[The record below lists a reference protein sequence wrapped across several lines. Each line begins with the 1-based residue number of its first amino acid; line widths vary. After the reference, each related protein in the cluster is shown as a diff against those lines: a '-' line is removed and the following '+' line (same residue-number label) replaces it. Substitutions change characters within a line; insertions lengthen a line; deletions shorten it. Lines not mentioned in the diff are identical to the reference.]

1 MELDLTG
8 KRVLVTGGTGF
19 IGGRLVERLILEH
32 QAQVCVLVHNFAR
45 ASRIA
50 RFSLEM
56 VGGDVAKFDD
66 VLAATSGCDIVFHC
80 AYGNR
85 GDAKAQ
91 RRVNVEGTEN
101 VLQAALQAGVSRV
114 VHVSTVS
121 VYGQAA
127 DGELSEDHER
137 RYTGDVH
144 GDSKLDGE
152 KLALRYAREEGLSV
166 SVIQPTVVYG
176 PCAPS
181 WTIHPLSQLKS
192 GDMILVNGGSGLCNA
207 VYVDDVVTGLILAA
221 VRESAVGEAFL
232 ISGPEPLLWRDFFSA
247 YERMLGVKSTV
258 DMSVEEALA
267 YYKRIQKPRGT
278 VAQILSALRKPKVRK
293 AILRLPAVAAPYRLA
308 WSVLPDALWN
318 ALRQRVLSNG
328 SSPGAGD
335 RPTEARA
342 VHPLSP
348 TMIRFL
354 AAKTRVCTDKAER
367 MLGYRAS
374 FDLDRGMKLTEAW
387 VKWTNLCP
395 QQ

>member
-32 QAQVCVLVHNFAR
+32 HVQVRVLVRNFAR

-56 VGGDVAKFDD
+56 VRGDVTDFDD
-66 VLAATSGCDIVFHC
+66 VLTAMSGCDIVFHC

-101 VLQAALQAGVSRV
+101 VLRAALQAGLSRV

-121 VYGQAA
+121 AYGNPP
-127 DGELSEDHER
+127 DGELNEDHER
-137 RYTGDVH
+137 CYTGDVY

-152 KLALRYAREEGLSV
+152 KLALRYAKEEGLPV

-176 PCAPS
+176 PYAPS

-221 VRESAVGEAFL
+221 VRESALGQVFL
-232 ISGPEPLLWRDFFSA
+232 MSGPEPVLWRDFFGA

-258 DMSVEEALA
+258 DMSAEEALA
-267 YYKRIQKPRGT
+267 YYKPIQKPRGT
-278 VAQILSALRKPKVRK
+278 VAQILSALRNPKVQR
-293 AILRLPAVAAPYRLA
+293 AILELPAVAAPYRLA
-308 WSVLPDALWN
+308 RSVLPDALWC

-328 SSPGAGD
+328 SNPVAGD
-335 RPTEARA
+335 RPAEARQI
-342 VHPLSP
+342 HPLSP
-348 TMIRFL
+348 TVMQFF
-354 AAKTRVCTDKAER
+354 AAKTRVRIDKAKQL
-367 MLGYRAS
+367 LGYS
-374 FDLDRGMKLTEAW
+374 PEFDLDRGMHLTEQWARW
-387 VKWTNLCP
+387 ANLLD
-395 QQ
+395 